1 MNPFS
6 PAEQHERQEQAKPPG
21 HYERLR
27 AKITELMSHV
37 PLRTR
42 ITALVMVAVGASVAL
57 ASIAALVTVRNQI
70 LGQTDTT
77 LYNHA
82 TQVAMAIRAQQDI
95 ATGRGEPLPRF
106 NLPAYRDTE
115 TILFNDEGVLIA
127 TSQSSSDLAPIPFAY
142 DDRNLEVAHTGQG
155 AHFQTLTLDGVRVR
169 AVTVPVPQSSLTPD
183 SREAVLLAQSTHDT
197 QQTLGRLT
205 LVSVLVGIAGIAV
218 AGSAGITVGRTGLR
232 PVDRLTEATE
242 YVARTGDLR
251 PIEVQGT
258 DELARL
264 ATSFNAMLTAL
275 ARSQE
280 HQRRLIADAGHEL
293 RTPLTS
299 MRTNIDLLA
308 QVFGSGSEEAAA
320 GSDRSAGSPMAR
332 ISDAD
337 RAELIADVRAQMEE
351 LSVLVGDLV
360 ELSRDAK
367 PQAAPEPVN
376 LADIVRQAV
385 DRVRRRAPHLKF
397 DIEVEP
403 WFLEGDPAALERAVT
418 NLLDNAA
425 KWSPEQGTVTVRLA
439 DGLLQVSDEGPGIA
453 DADLPH
459 VFERFYRSPE
469 ARTMPGSGLGWAI
482 VRQAAENHGGR
493 VAAARAPSGGAL
505 LGLWLPGRSTEAPPN
520 DAGPASPGA

>member
-1 MNPFS
+1 MSPFVA
-6 PAEQHERQEQAKPPG
+6 AEHVDSGRPPG
-21 HYERLR
+21 PYERLR
-27 AKITELMSHV
+27 AKITEVMSHV

-42 ITALVMVAVGASVAL
+42 ITALVMVAVGLSVAL

-70 LGQTDTT
+70 LSQLDHT

-82 TQVAMAIRAQQDI
+82 NEVATSIREQQDNYLKNRLPPPTELQVLAFRDNEVVYFDSDHLVRGI
-95 ATGRGEPLPRF
+95 SNTDLPTVPLNDGDFAVAQNGTGSIVR
-106 NLPAYRDTE
+106 
-115 TILFNDEGVLIA
+115 TIVFK
-127 TSQSSSDLAPIPFAY
+127 
-142 DDRNLEVAHTGQG
+142 
-155 AHFQTLTLDGVRVR
+155 DGTKVR
-169 AVTVPVPQSSLTPD
+169 AVTVPVPPSVFSPE
-183 SREAVLLAQSTHDT
+183 SHEGVLLAESMHDT
-197 QQTLGRLT
+197 QQTLSRLT
-205 LVSVLVGIAGIAV
+205 LVSILVGIAGIAV
-218 AGSAGITVGRTGLR
+218 AGSAGITVARAGLR

-242 YVARTGDLR
+242 HVARTGELR

-264 ATSFNAMLTAL
+264 ATSFNSMLTAL

-299 MRTNIDLLA
+299 MRTNIDLLS
-308 QVFGSGSEEAAA
+308 QVFGAGSEHA
-320 GSDRSAGSPMAR
+320 PK

-376 LADIVRQAV
+376 LGDVVRQAV
-385 DRVRRRAPHLKF
+385 DRVRRRAPQLKF
-397 DIEVEP
+397 DIQVQP
-403 WFLEGDPAALERAVT
+403 WFLEGDPATLERAVT

-425 KWSPEQGTVTVRLA
+425 KWSPENGTVTVRLS
-439 DGLLQVSDEGPGIA
+439 DGLLQVADQGPGIA
-453 DADLPH
+453 EEDLPH
-459 VFERFYRSPE
+459 VFERFYRSTE
-469 ARTMPGSGLGWAI
+469 ARTMPGSGLGLAI

-505 LGLWLPGRSTEAPPN
+505 LGLWLPGRPTEDDGSPQNSAPP
-520 DAGPASPGA
+520 ASS

>member
-1 MNPFS
+1 MNPF
-6 PAEQHERQEQAKPPG
+6 AEAERHDHEGRPG
-21 HYERLR
+21 PYERLR
-27 AKITELMSHV
+27 ARITELMSHV

-42 ITALVMVAVGASVAL
+42 ITALVMVAVGVSVAL
-57 ASIAALVTVRNQI
+57 ASMAAFVTVRNQI
-70 LGQTDTT
+70 LSQTDTT

-82 TQVAMAIRAQQDI
+82 SQAAQMVQGQVEEARRYQQPLLQFDLPTYSDTKVVVFNSDDQVYVVKDSPPMFKPSEADLQVALN
-95 ATGRGEPLPRF
+95 GEGTAFR
-106 NLPAYRDTE
+106 T
-115 TILFNDEGVLIA
+115 VK
-127 TSQSSSDLAPIPFAY
+127 LA
-142 DDRNLEVAHTGQG
+142 
-155 AHFQTLTLDGVRVR
+155 DGTRVR
-169 AVTVPVPQSSLTPD
+169 MVTVPVAQNAAFPGEHQG
-183 SREAVLLAQSTHDT
+183 VLLAESTHDT

-205 LVSVLVGIAGIAV
+205 LVSILVGIAGIAV

-308 QVFGSGSEEAAA
+308 QVFGPGAEPGAEGPGSG
-320 GSDRSAGSPMAR
+320 R

-360 ELSRDAK
+360 ELSRDAT

-376 LADIVRQAV
+376 LADVVRQAV

-397 DIEVEP
+397 DIQVEP
-403 WFLEGDPAALERAVT
+403 WFLEGDPATLERAVT

-425 KWSPEQGTVTVRLA
+425 KWSPEDGTVTVRLT

-469 ARTMPGSGLGWAI
+469 ARTMPGSGLGLAI

-505 LGLWLPGRSTEAPPN
+505 LGLWLPGHPTEEAAAETDPPP
-520 DAGPASPGA
+520 PAA

>member
-1 MNPFS
+1 
-6 PAEQHERQEQAKPPG
+6 
-21 HYERLR
+21 
-27 AKITELMSHV
+27 MSHV

-42 ITALVMVAVGASVAL
+42 ITALVMVAVGVSVAL
-57 ASIAALVTVRNQI
+57 ASIAAWVTVRNQI
-70 LGQTDTT
+70 LSQTDST
-77 LYNHA
+77 LFNHA
-82 TQVAMAIRAQQDI
+82 SQAAAMVHDQETEAWRDQQQLLYFD
-95 ATGRGEPLPRF
+95 LPTYSDSKVVVF
-106 NLPAYRDTE
+106 NSDEQFYRVKNSNPSVRPSEAD
-115 TILFNDEGVLIA
+115 
-127 TSQSSSDLAPIPFAY
+127 
-142 DDRNLEVAHTGQG
+142 LEVARNRSG
-155 AHFQTLTLDGVRVR
+155 AVFQTFLLSDGTRAR
-169 AVTVPVPQSSLTPD
+169 AVTVPVPPTLGSPD
-183 SREAVLLAQSTHDT
+183 EHKAVLLVQSTHDT
-197 QQTLGRLT
+197 QQTLGRLS
-205 LVSVLVGIAGIAV
+205 LVSILVGIAGIAV

-275 ARSQE
+275 ARSQD

-308 QVFGSGSEEAAA
+308 QVFGPGSEHGAK
-320 GSDRSAGSPMAR
+320 

-337 RAELIADVRAQMEE
+337 RAELIGDVRAQMEE

-367 PQAAPEPVN
+367 PQTAPEPVN
-376 LADIVRQAV
+376 LEDVVRQAV

-397 DIEVEP
+397 DIQVEP
-403 WFLEGDPAALERAVT
+403 WFLEGDPATLERAVT

-425 KWSPEQGTVTVRLA
+425 KWSPEDGTVTVRLT

-453 DADLPH
+453 DTDLPH

-469 ARTMPGSGLGWAI
+469 ARTMPGSGLGLAI

-505 LGLWLPGRSTEAPPN
+505 LGLWLPGRPTEEVAAEAEPAPPT
-520 DAGPASPGA
+520 A

>member
-1 MNPFS
+1 LGP
-6 PAEQHERQEQAKPPG
+6 
-21 HYERLR
+21 YDRLR
-27 AKITELMSHV
+27 AKITVLMSHV

-42 ITALVMVAVGASVAL
+42 ITALVMVAVGLSVAL

-70 LGQTDTT
+70 LSQMDST
-77 LYNHA
+77 LGNHA
-82 TQVAMAIRAQQDI
+82 AQIADEVRRQQDLFATHGI
-95 ATGRGEPLPRF
+95 AQSPTWPT
-106 NLPAYRDTE
+106 YQDT
-115 TILFNDEGVLIA
+115 
-127 TSQSSSDLAPIPFAY
+127 
-142 DDRNLEVAHTGQG
+142 
-155 AHFQTLTLDGVRVR
+155 
-169 AVTVPVPQSSLTPD
+169 
-183 SREAVLLAQSTHDT
+183 EAVLFDSDGIVTPLNATQDASLTLIRPNEADLAVAAAGGDSSHLQTVTLNGIKVRVVTVAVPPSRVTPEQHEGVMLAQSMHDT

-205 LVSVLVGIAGIAV
+205 LVSILVGIAGIAV

-264 ATSFNAMLTAL
+264 ATSFNSMLTAL

-299 MRTNIDLLA
+299 MRTNIDLLS
-308 QVFGSGSEEAAA
+308 QVFGAGSEHPAP
-320 GSDRSAGSPMAR
+320 GSRPVQ

-360 ELSRDAK
+360 ELSRDTK

-376 LADIVRQAV
+376 LGDVVRQAV

-397 DIEVEP
+397 DIQLQP
-403 WFLEGDPAALERAVT
+403 WFLEGDPATLERAVT

-425 KWSPEQGTVTVRLA
+425 KWSPENGTVTVRLS
-439 DGLLQVSDEGPGIA
+439 DGLLQVADEGPGIA
-453 DADLPH
+453 EEDLPH

-469 ARTMPGSGLGWAI
+469 ARTMPGSGLGLAI

-493 VAAARAPSGGAL
+493 VAAARAASGGAL
-505 LGLWLPGRSTEAPPN
+505 LGLWLPGRPNEDDSPQGGSTVAN
-520 DAGPASPGA
+520 A

>member
-1 MNPFS
+1 VNPFVTAEPQGQGQQGQQGQPGQQGQQHS
-6 PAEQHERQEQAKPPG
+6 PGP
-21 HYERLR
+21 YERLR

-42 ITALVMVAVGASVAL
+42 ITALVMVAVGVSVAL

-70 LGQTDTT
+70 LSQTDTT
-77 LYNHA
+77 LLNHA
-82 TQVAMAIRAQQDI
+82 SQVADTVRQQEDYAILH
-95 ATGRGEPLPRF
+95 PS
-106 NLPAYRDTE
+106 PAKTKLTIPVPSYSDTQ
-115 TILFNDEGVLIA
+115 TLLFTEEGMIQA
-127 TSQSSSDLAPIPFAY
+127 TSESSLPQIDLSEADLAVA
-142 DDRNLEVAHTGQG
+142 RNGDG
-155 AHFQTLTLDGVRVR
+155 ARFQTLVLKNGTRVR
-169 AVTVPVPQSSLTPD
+169 AVTVPVQPSLLTPTE
-183 SREAVLLAQSTHDT
+183 RQAVLLAQSTHDT

-205 LVSVLVGIAGIAV
+205 LVSILVGIAGIAV

-275 ARSQE
+275 ARSQD

-308 QVFGSGSEEAAA
+308 QIFGPGSEH
-320 GSDRSAGSPMAR
+320 GAR

-351 LSVLVGDLV
+351 LSLLVGDLV
-360 ELSRDAK
+360 ELSRDAT
-367 PQAAPEPVN
+367 PQTSREVVN
-376 LADIVRQAV
+376 LGDAVRQAV

-397 DIEVEP
+397 DIQIEP
-403 WFLEGDPAALERAVT
+403 WFLDGDPATLERAVT

-425 KWSPEQGTVTVRLA
+425 KWSPEDGTVTVRLT

-453 DADLPH
+453 DTDLPH

-469 ARTMPGSGLGWAI
+469 ARTMPGSGLGLAI

-493 VAAARAPSGGAL
+493 VAAARAQSGGAL
-505 LGLWLPGRSTEAPPN
+505 LGLWLPGRPTEEPTAEVDPAPPTV
-520 DAGPASPGA
+520 

>member
-1 MNPFS
+1 
-6 PAEQHERQEQAKPPG
+6 
-21 HYERLR
+21 
-27 AKITELMSHV
+27 MSHV

-42 ITALVMVAVGASVAL
+42 ITALVMVAVGVSVAL
-57 ASIAALVTVRNQI
+57 ASIAAFVTVRNQI
-70 LGQTDTT
+70 LSQTDST
-77 LYNHA
+77 LLNHA
-82 TQVAMAIRAQQDI
+82 NQAAQMVHDQDLEAYQLRQSLPYFDLPSYNDSNVVVFNSEEQTYRVKDTPPEVTPQEADYTVAR
-95 ATGRGEPLPRF
+95 TGG
-106 NLPAYRDTE
+106 
-115 TILFNDEGVLIA
+115 G
-127 TSQSSSDLAPIPFAY
+127 S
-142 DDRNLEVAHTGQG
+142 
-155 AHFQTLTLDGVRVR
+155 HFRTFTTDNGIRVR
-169 AVTVPVPQSSLTPD
+169 TVTVAVPQNPALPS
-183 SREAVLLAQSTHDT
+183 EQKAVLLAQSTHDT

-308 QVFGSGSEEAAA
+308 QVFGPGSEDAAQ
-320 GSDRSAGSPMAR
+320 GSGEVPGSPRPR

-360 ELSRDAK
+360 ELSRDTK

-376 LADIVRQAV
+376 LGDIVRQAV
-385 DRVRRRAPHLKF
+385 DRVRRRAPYLKF
-397 DIEVEP
+397 DIRVEP

-469 ARTMPGSGLGWAI
+469 ARTMPGSGLGLAI

-505 LGLWLPGRSTEAPPN
+505 LGLWLPGRSTEAPAS
-520 DAGPASPGA
+520 DAGPASPSA